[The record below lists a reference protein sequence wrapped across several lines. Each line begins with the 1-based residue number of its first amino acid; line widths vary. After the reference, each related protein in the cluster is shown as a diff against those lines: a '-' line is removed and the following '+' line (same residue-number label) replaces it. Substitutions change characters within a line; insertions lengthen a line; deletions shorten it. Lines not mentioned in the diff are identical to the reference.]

1 MIKKNLIH
9 FLGGKTISEFNR
21 ESVRA
26 YKQAK
31 MDTLLIVLNTI
42 DYQSHNT
49 TSKDRLECLIN
60 SIDKMNYKASIDYY
74 NYVNTYD
81 STRIN

>member
-1 MIKKNLIH
+1 MIKENLIH

-31 MDTLLIVLNTI
+31 MDTLFFVLNTI
-42 DYQSHNT
+42 DDLSHKTPINN
-49 TSKDRLECLIN
+49 RLESIIN
-60 SIDKMNYKASIDYY
+60 SIDRMYYDACSNYNQYKNIL
-74 NYVNTYD
+74 
-81 STRIN
+81 

>member
-1 MIKKNLIH
+1 MGKIKESLIH

-31 MDTLLIVLNTI
+31 MDTLFFVLNTI
-42 DYQSHNT
+42 DDLSHK
-49 TSKDRLECLIN
+49 TSINDRLESIVN
-60 SIDKMNYKASIDYY
+60 SIDRMYYDACINYNKYKNIL
-74 NYVNTYD
+74 
-81 STRIN
+81 

>member
-1 MIKKNLIH
+1 MGKIREKLIH

-31 MDTLLIVLNTI
+31 MDTLFLFLI
-42 DYQSHNT
+42 
-49 TSKDRLECLIN
+49 R
-60 SIDKMNYKASIDYY
+60 
-74 NYVNTYD
+74 
-81 STRIN
+81 

>member
-1 MIKKNLIH
+1 MSKIREKLIH

-31 MDTLLIVLNTI
+31 MDTLFFVLNTI
-42 DYQSHNT
+42 DDLSHK
-49 TSKDRLECLIN
+49 TSINDRLESIVN
-60 SIDKMNYKASIDYY
+60 SIDRMHYDACINYNKYKNIL
-74 NYVNTYD
+74 
-81 STRIN
+81 

>member
-1 MIKKNLIH
+1 MNKIREKLIY

-31 MDTLLIVLNTI
+31 MDTLFFVLNTI
-42 DYQSHNT
+42 DDLSHK
-49 TSKDRLECLIN
+49 TSINDRLESIVN
-60 SIDKMNYKASIDYY
+60 SIDKMHYDACINYNKYKNIL
-74 NYVNTYD
+74 
-81 STRIN
+81 

>member
-1 MIKKNLIH
+1 MSKIREKLIY

-31 MDTLLIVLNTI
+31 MDTLFFVLNTI
-42 DYQSHNT
+42 DDLSHK
-49 TSKDRLECLIN
+49 TSINDRLESIVN
-60 SIDKMNYKASIDYY
+60 SIDRMHYDACINYNNYK
-74 NYVNTYD
+74 NVL
-81 STRIN
+81 

>member
-1 MIKKNLIH
+1 MIREKLIH

-31 MDTLLIVLNTI
+31 MDTLFFVLNTI
-42 DYQSHNT
+42 DDLSHK
-49 TSKDRLECLIN
+49 TSINDRLESIVN
-60 SIDKMNYKASIDYY
+60 SIDRMHYDACINYNKYKNIL
-74 NYVNTYD
+74 
-81 STRIN
+81 

>member
-1 MIKKNLIH
+1 MGKIREKLIH

-31 MDTLLIVLNTI
+31 MDTLFFVLNTI
-42 DYQSHNT
+42 DDLSHK
-49 TSKDRLECLIN
+49 TSINDRLESIVN
-60 SIDKMNYKASIDYY
+60 SINKMHYDACINYNKYKNIL
-74 NYVNTYD
+74 
-81 STRIN
+81 

>member
-1 MIKKNLIH
+1 MIKENLIH

-31 MDTLLIVLNTI
+31 MDTLFNVLNTI
-42 DYQSHNT
+42 DDLSHKISINN
-49 TSKDRLECLIN
+49 RLESIIN
-60 SIDKMNYKASIDYY
+60 SIDRMHYNACINYNQYKNIL
-74 NYVNTYD
+74 
-81 STRIN
+81 

>member
-1 MIKKNLIH
+1 MIKEKLIH

-31 MDTLLIVLNTI
+31 MDTLFFVLNTI
-42 DYQSHNT
+42 DDLSHK
-49 TSKDRLECLIN
+49 TSINDRLESIVN
-60 SIDKMNYKASIDYY
+60 SIDKMHYDACINYNKYKNIL
-74 NYVNTYD
+74 
-81 STRIN
+81 